1 MAVSTSSTSLRLF
14 WDAAGMTPGRRVVAI
29 LGPVFAVGIGQF
41 LGPYVISILLT
52 RIQSGDVSWQNTWPL
67 VVGYLLSQIVGTVIG
82 WRLVL
87 WATWTM
93 EVRGMQLLFQ
103 RIFDHLTDQS
113 VAFHS
118 NRFSGALVSQTNKLL
133 GAFEMFWDTIVW
145 ALMPILT
152 GILVATVVLA
162 FVMWPYALFLF
173 TMSAAFIGLVFVA
186 TRRMQDL
193 TAAEAAAA
201 NRMTGFLADVMTN
214 IAAVK
219 AQGSEPDER
228 EAASEVAEIRTARDL
243 EVMRSFLKFSAG
255 YASVITIINTGAV
268 AAAVLAADS
277 AAVDIGAIYLAVT
290 YTLTVTSQL
299 WSINEVIRNY
309 NKVLG
314 DAHEM
319 VEILHL
325 PAGVRDRNR
334 TELQVTRGA
343 ISMQDVTFGHEG
355 QYDQPLFAH
364 FDLDVSPGEKIGL
377 VGHSGSGKTTLTRLL
392 LRFSDLQGGRILID
406 GQDIAEVTQRSLR
419 RQISYVPQEPLLF
432 HRSLRENIAY
442 GLPGASETQV
452 RDAAQRAYALD
463 FIESLPEGFDT
474 LVGERGIKLSGGQR
488 QRIAIARAILKDA
501 RILVLDEATSALDS
515 ESEVHIQRALAHAM
529 TGRTTLVIAHRLSTI
544 QAMDRILVMDDG
556 RIIEQGSHAELLA
569 AGGVYAALWAHQSGG
584 FLAEAQASG

>member
-41 LGPYVISILLT
+41 LGPFVISILLT

-228 EAASEVAEIRTARDL
+228 EAASEVAQIRTARDL

-325 PAGVRDRNR
+325 PAGVRDRNH

-343 ISMQDVTFGHEG
+343 ISMQDVTFGHDG
-355 QYDQPLFAH
+355 RYDEPLFAQ
-364 FDLDVSPGEKIGL
+364 FDLDVAPGEKIGL

-442 GLPGASETQV
+442 GLPGATQAQV
-452 RDAAQRAYALD
+452 RDAAARAYALD

-515 ESEVHIQRALAHAM
+515 ESEVHIQRALAQAM
-529 TGRTTLVIAHRLSTI
+529 AGRTTLVIAHRLSTI

-556 RIIEQGSHAELLA
+556 RIVEQGSHAELLA

-584 FLAEAQASG
+584 FLAEAQA

>member
-1 MAVSTSSTSLRLF
+1 MSVTTSGSSLRLF
-14 WDAAGMTPGRRVVAI
+14 WDAAGVMPVRRMVAI
-29 LGPVFAVGIGQF
+29 LGPMFAVGVGQF
-41 LGPYVISILLT
+41 LGPFVIAQLLD
-52 RIQSGDVSWQNTWPL
+52 RIQSGQVTWQNTWPL
-67 VVGYLLSQIVGTVIG
+67 VAGYLLSQIVGTVIG

-93 EVRGMQLLFQ
+93 EVSGMQLLFQ
-103 RIFDHLTDQS
+103 RVFDHLTDQS
-113 VAFHS
+113 VGFHS

-152 GILVATVVLA
+152 GILVATAVLG
-162 FVMWPYALFLF
+162 FVMWQYAVFLF
-173 TMSAAFIGLVFVA
+173 AMSTLFIALVFVA
-186 TRRMQDL
+186 TRRMKNL
-193 TAAEAAAA
+193 TVAEANAA

-228 EAASEVAEIRTARDL
+228 ETATEVAEIRTARDL
-243 EVMRSFLKFSAG
+243 DVMRSFLKFSAG

-268 AAAVLAADS
+268 AAAVLAS
-277 AAVDIGAIYLAVT
+277 QYQVVNIGSIYLAVT

-309 NKVLG
+309 NKVIG

-325 PAGVRDRNR
+325 PASVKDHSAASL
-334 TELQVTRGA
+334 TVTQGW
-343 ISMQDVTFGHEG
+343 IEIDDITFGHE
-355 QYDQPLFAH
+355 DDHEHPLFEH
-364 FDLDVSPGEKIGL
+364 FDLTIWPGEKVGL

-392 LRFSDLQGGRILID
+392 LRFSDLQHGHIRID
-406 GQDIAEVTQRSLR
+406 GQDIAEVAQRSLR
-419 RQISYVPQEPLLF
+419 QQISYVPQEPLLF
-432 HRSLRENIAY
+432 HRSLFENIAY
-442 GLPGASETQV
+442 GLPGASREQV
-452 RDAAQRAYALD
+452 HDAARRAFALE
-463 FIESLPEGFDT
+463 FIESLPAGFDT

-515 ESEVHIQRALAHAM
+515 ESEVHIQQALAQAM
-529 TGRTTLVIAHRLSTI
+529 AGRTTMVIAHRLSTI
-544 QAMDRILVMDDG
+544 QAMDRILVMDSG
-556 RIIEQGSHAELLA
+556 RITEQGSHRELLA
-569 AGGVYAALWAHQSGG
+569 ANGVYAALWAHQSGG
-584 FLAEAQASG
+584 FLAEV